1 LYIFLNS
8 ILLTCRFFIVLP
20 ILYHK
25 EAFPEPFQK
34 SKAILRKKANQ
45 LRFSLKQIIR
55 KGDVRVLDKKIRYTS
70 PEMEITLF
78 KNADIVTASGETGW
92 LDPNGNYDSGGW
104 T

>member
-1 LYIFLNS
+1 M
-8 ILLTCRFFIVLP
+8 
-20 ILYHK
+20 
-25 EAFPEPFQK
+25 
-34 SKAILRKKANQ
+34 
-45 LRFSLKQIIR
+45 
-55 KGDVRVLDKKIRYTS
+55 DKKIRYTS